1 MSCRVWIV
9 PSTNSAFTMSGRMLS
24 TYGATALAHGPTH
37 LGKDKGTPRSPDNFS
52 SCLRKANV
60 GAMTHKCHKSL
71 PNELSKVRQELW
83 RAQCLICVFTLSKPQ
98 RKQLSSVQFQS
109 IRLFSIGISWVYH
122 GCVIAGGIVAS
133 PTIPWW
139 GGLIFHWSNWEPICS
154 DQQFD
159 INYPAMHKGN

>member
-1 MSCRVWIV
+1 
-9 PSTNSAFTMSGRMLS
+9 MSGRMLS

-133 PTIPWW
+133 PCSQASSLRLNGQLLVHQRQVVPRGCAYPKLTVWRSNVANPKINSFR
-139 GGLIFHWSNWEPICS
+139 GG
-154 DQQFD
+154 
-159 INYPAMHKGN
+159 